1 MPTSFPNRSV
11 SSRRAFIKAGS
22 LLAGGLGLSD
32 LFRLRAANKA
42 DTADTAVILLW
53 LEGGPSHMETYDM
66 KPDAPVEYRG
76 EFHRIS
82 TNVPGIDICEHLPLQ
97 SQLADKFSLIRSVSH
112 SVSDH
117 PGGAARFLSGYEPR
131 NISKLTSDYP
141 AFDTIV
147 GSIREASPGSTVP
160 RFISNTPYFKGG
172 GPAYLGPTAQPFV
185 FTSSPHLPDY
195 DVRDVTVSEEI
206 RPRINDRRFL
216 LKQFDRLRR
225 DLDSSGNLQA
235 MDEFQSRAV
244 ELLSSSATAQAFDLT
259 QEDDATRERYGNHRM
274 GQSALLARRLVE
286 AGCSMVSLD
295 FGRAN
300 KAFPTWDDH
309 GDAHHIFNAMRA
321 RLPMYDQA
329 LSALISDIYERGMD
343 HRVLVVA
350 AGEFGRT
357 PKVNMGRAARPIAPG
372 RDHWAD
378 AMSILVSGGSMQ
390 MGQVIGSTNARGE
403 HPVDRPLD
411 PNDFLATVYRF
422 LGINP
427 DHNLLDQRGRPIP
440 ILPHGDPIHELF

>member
-1 MPTSFPNRSV
+1 
-11 SSRRAFIKAGS
+11 
-22 LLAGGLGLSD
+22 
-32 LFRLRAANKA
+32 
-42 DTADTAVILLW
+42 
-53 LEGGPSHMETYDM
+53 
-66 KPDAPVEYRG
+66 
-76 EFHRIS
+76 
-82 TNVPGIDICEHLPLQ
+82 
-97 SQLADKFSLIRSVSH
+97 
-112 SVSDH
+112 
-117 PGGAARFLSGYEPR
+117 
-131 NISKLTSDYP
+131 
-141 AFDTIV
+141 
-147 GSIREASPGSTVP
+147 
-160 RFISNTPYFKGG
+160 
-172 GPAYLGPTAQPFV
+172 
-185 FTSSPHLPDY
+185 
-195 DVRDVTVSEEI
+195 
-206 RPRINDRRFL
+206 
-216 LKQFDRLRR
+216 
-225 DLDSSGNLQA
+225 

-343 HRVLVVA
+343 QRVLVVA